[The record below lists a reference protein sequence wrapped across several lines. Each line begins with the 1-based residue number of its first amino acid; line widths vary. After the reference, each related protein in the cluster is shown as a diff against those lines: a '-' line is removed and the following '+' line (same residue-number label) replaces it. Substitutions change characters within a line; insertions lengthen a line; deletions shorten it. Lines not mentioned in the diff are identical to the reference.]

1 MAEEFEILIFDQIKK
16 KTYFQNSTV
25 FSESSSALNEL
36 ADVKDQAKKYIFS
49 FLFEI
54 KLILKM
60 DTIIEKKSSLHMQQ
74 IIKSVNSLL

>member
-54 KLILKM
+54 KLI
-60 DTIIEKKSSLHMQQ
+60 
-74 IIKSVNSLL
+74 

>member
-16 KTYFQNSTV
+16 AYFQNSTV

-54 KLILKM
+54 KLI
-60 DTIIEKKSSLHMQQ
+60 
-74 IIKSVNSLL
+74 